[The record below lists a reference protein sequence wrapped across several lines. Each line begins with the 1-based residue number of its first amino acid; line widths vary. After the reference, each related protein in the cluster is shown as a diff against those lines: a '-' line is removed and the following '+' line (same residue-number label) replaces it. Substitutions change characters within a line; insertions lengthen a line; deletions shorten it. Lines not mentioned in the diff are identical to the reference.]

1 MIEVFVAEDHSVAIM
16 ITEAIRKT
24 LLGHCETARQLE
36 TGGILIGHYTPLGDQ
51 AVITEVTGPPRD
63 SIASRWSF
71 IRGLHGLQQ
80 RINRAWRR
88 RDYYLGEWHF
98 HPFAR
103 PIPSD
108 QDRTQII
115 AFSIDPAYRCPEPI
129 LLVVGGDPRIGGE
142 LGVGVVLKGK
152 FRQLRG
158 WVPVRAPLPQLVGP
172 GGERPEVQREL
183 IAPGQSVQE

>member
-1 MIEVFVAEDHSVAIM
+1 VIEVFVAEDHAVAIM
-16 ITEAIRKT
+16 VTEAIRKM
-24 LLGHCETARQLE
+24 LLEHCEKAHQLE
-36 TGGILIGHYTPLGDQ
+36 TGGILIGHYTPLADQ

-80 RINRAWRR
+80 LINRAWRR

-108 QDRTQII
+108 RDRRQVI
-115 AFSIDPAYRCPEPI
+115 AFSKDPAYRCPEPI
-129 LLVVGGDPRIGGE
+129 LLVVGGDPGIGGE

-152 FRQLRG
+152 FRELRP
-158 WVPVRAPLPQLVGP
+158 WA
-172 GGERPEVQREL
+172 
-183 IAPGQSVQE
+183 SS